1 MTNNLLKRGILLNTK
16 GQYMKESN
24 TLAGNA
30 GNNLLKRVIL
40 VNTKR
45 QYIKVS
51 NNVVG
56 KSHKTAKKST
66 FRF

>member
-1 MTNNLLKRGILLNTK
+1 
-16 GQYMKESN
+16 MKESN